1 MWKRLSDLTKRYWS
15 FFICVLLC
23 SAAAEC
29 IGPIRISFG
38 KLTITFL
45 PLLYAMIFMLILYLA
60 KPVPRRGKG
69 FQVRQ
74 PTECFLWVWYLQW
87 QSLVYQGALPLS
99 R

>member
-45 PLLYAMIFMLILYLA
+45 PLLYAMIFMLIFFTWQSRSAAWERLSC
-60 KPVPRRGKG
+60 
-69 FQVRQ
+69 RQ
-74 PTECFLWVWYLQW
+74 PTRCFLWVWYLQW